1 MKMRC
6 LDFGI
11 MELHQPKRD
20 LMKVLQTT
28 DSHLIQYNGMEILD
42 IFPMNPDDY
51 DKEEVGPMFH
61 ITLANGMKCQAFED
75 EIADPNELEYI
86 LLPGNNTPT
95 RKEDSLTAQ

>member
-1 MKMRC
+1 
-6 LDFGI
+6 
-11 MELHQPKRD
+11 
-20 LMKVLQTT
+20 MKVLQTT

-51 DKEEVGPMFH
+51 DKEEIGPMFH

-95 RKEDSLTAQ
+95 RKEDSLTAL